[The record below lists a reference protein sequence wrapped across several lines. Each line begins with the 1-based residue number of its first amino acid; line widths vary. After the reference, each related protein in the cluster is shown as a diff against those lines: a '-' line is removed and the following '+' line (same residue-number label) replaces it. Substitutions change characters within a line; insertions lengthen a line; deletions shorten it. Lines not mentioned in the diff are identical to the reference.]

1 MMVKHY
7 EFFVNTQDEYYT
19 EYIGDQVKEF
29 VTQSGVKNGIV
40 SVVTAHTNCGIIVT
54 EPLDCILSDLDVL
67 LHRLVLDDDEYSHAH
82 FLPTYGRTSAN
93 AYGHLRSILVGNHT
107 IVSRVEGKLCR
118 GEAQEIVFMEFDGP
132 QARKIFV
139 DIIGEEE
146 KHDKDREN

>member
-1 MMVKHY
+1 MVKHY
-7 EFFVNTQDEYYT
+7 EFFVMTQDEYDT
-19 EYIGDQVKEF
+19 EYIGDKVKEF
-29 VTQSGVKNGIV
+29 AAESGIQNGIV

-67 LHRLVLDDDEYSHAH
+67 LHRLVDDEDEYSHAH

-93 AYGHLRSILVGNHT
+93 AYGHLRSILVGNST
-107 IVSRVEGKLCR
+107 VISLVNWKMTM

-139 DIIGEEE
+139 DIIGE
-146 KHDKDREN
+146 

>member
-1 MMVKHY
+1 MVKHY
-7 EFFVNTQDEYYT
+7 EFFAMTKDEYDT
-19 EYIGDQVKEF
+19 QYIGDQVKAF
-29 VTQSGVKNGIV
+29 VADSGIQNGIV
-40 SVVTAHTNCGIIVT
+40 TVVTAHTNCAIMVT

-67 LHRLVLDDDEYSHAH
+67 LHRLVNDDDEYSHAH

-107 IVSRVEGKLCR
+107 IVSLVNGSLCM

-139 DIIGEEE
+139 DVIGE
-146 KHDKDREN
+146 

>member
-1 MMVKHY
+1 MVKHY
-7 EFFVNTQDEYYT
+7 EFFVMTQDEYDM
-19 EYIGDQVKEF
+19 EYIGDKVKEF
-29 VTQSGVKNGIV
+29 AAESGIQNGIV

-67 LHRLVLDDDEYSHAH
+67 LHRLVDDEDEYSHAH

-93 AYGHLRSILVGNHT
+93 AYGHLRSILVGNST
-107 IVSRVEGKLCR
+107 VISLVNWKMIM

-139 DIIGEEE
+139 DIIGE
-146 KHDKDREN
+146 